1 MFHDSAKQV
10 GMPPPPLNWTMPA
23 LTGGVSLF
31 LTTPRAEFL
40 RGRFVSVNWRVD
52 ELEAMKGSIVE
63 GHLLKSG
70 IMGKIGV

>member
-1 MFHDSAKQV
+1 MFHDSADQV
-10 GMPPPPLNWTMPA
+10 GMPLPPLNWTKPA

-40 RGRFVSVNWRVD
+40 RGRFVSVIWRVD
-52 ELEAMKGSIVE
+52 KLEAMKGSIEE

-70 IMGKIGV
+70 IMGKIGA